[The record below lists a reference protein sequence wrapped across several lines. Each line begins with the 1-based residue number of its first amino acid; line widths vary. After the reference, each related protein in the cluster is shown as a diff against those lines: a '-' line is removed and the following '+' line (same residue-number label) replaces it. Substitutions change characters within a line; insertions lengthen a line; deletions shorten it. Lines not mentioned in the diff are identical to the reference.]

1 MASISTQIEL
11 YDRVSAPMHTIMTAI
26 NGTVSAY
33 ESLNTASS
41 NAFDGAN
48 FDSARSS
55 IDAIN
60 ASANNLES
68 NIRQSE
74 DAQEQL
80 NRDIQQGGSNMD
92 GFAKKVMGVA
102 AAYASIHTVGKLFE
116 LSDSVTQTTAR
127 LNMMNDGLQTTEELQ
142 EKIFASAQRS
152 RGAYLA
158 TADVVAK
165 LGQRAGDAFSS
176 NDETIAFAENLNKM
190 FVIAGASQ
198 AEMSSASLQL
208 TQALG
213 SGVLRGEELNAVFES
228 APNVI
233 QAIADY
239 MDVPIGQIR
248 NMASEG
254 QITADIVKNAM
265 LSSTD
270 AINAQF
276 ESMPMTWAQ
285 VWTGVMNELVM
296 IGQPLLDFI
305 SLLAQNWDTLE
316 PIVLGA
322 AAALGAYAIGLGIT
336 TVATWIANGAAK
348 AFFTTLMTNPLF
360 WIALAIGLV
369 VGAIYKWVKSVGGI
383 QNAWLIATNAIMT
396 AWDWVKIGFFT
407 GIYWVLGLWD
417 KLMLGIMT
425 ASNAIQNFMGDMKS
439 GVLMILQ
446 NMVNGAIDII
456 NDFIGMLNNI
466 PGVSID
472 AVAQVTFGTN
482 AQLENEAA
490 KMARASDLANYQS
503 QMEANALGRDA
514 ALNQMKTDAFAATE
528 QRQAEIDSRISA
540 VDTSSSYDSSNIAA
554 NIADI
559 AENTGEI
566 KDSVEIS
573 QEDMKYLRDAA
584 ERDTVNRY
592 TTAEISVN
600 LNNTFGD
607 IRETADLDGVIDYL
621 VSGVNEAIEKS
632 AEGVHE

>member
-1 MASISTQIEL
+1 MATIATQIEL
-11 YDRVSAPMHTIMTAI
+11 YDRISAPLMHI
-26 NGTVSAY
+26 
-33 ESLNTASS
+33 S
-41 NAFDGAN
+41 NALNMTISNFEEMDAAMNGA
-48 FDSARSS
+48 FDSANFEAVRTE
-55 IDAIN
+55 IHAANAEFDAM
-60 ASANNLES
+60 AE
-68 NIRQSE
+68 NIRQS
-74 DAQEQL
+74 DAAQEQL

-92 GFAKKVMGVA
+92 GFARKLMGVA
-102 AAYASIHTVGKLFE
+102 AAYVSIQSVGKLFE

-127 LNMMNDGLQTTEELQ
+127 LDMMNDGLQTTEELQ
-142 EKIFASAQRS
+142 QMIFDSAQRS

-305 SLLAQNWDTLE
+305 SMLAQNWDTLE
-316 PIVLGA
+316 PIVLGG

-336 TVATWIANGAAK
+336 TVATWIANGAAQ
-348 AFFTTLMTNPLF
+348 AFFTTLLSNPLF
-360 WIALAIGLV
+360 WIALAIGVL
-369 VGAIYKWVKSVGGI
+369 VGAIYKWVQSVGGI

-407 GIYWVLGLWD
+407 GIYWILDLWD
-417 KLMLGIMT
+417 KLMLGIMA

-490 KMARASDLANYQS
+490 KMARTSDLANYQS

-592 TTAEISVN
+592 TTAEIKVDMGGITQHISKDTDV
-600 LNNTFGD
+600 
-607 IRETADLDGVIDYL
+607 DGIVDYM
-621 VSGVNEAIEKS
+621 VSSVNEAIDIMARGE
-632 AEGVHE
+632 HE